1 MLILCIIF
9 YVALFRNINFTNNNQ
24 FIICV
29 FTTPLFIIYL
39 ILNNKILNFLKSY
52 IKFLW
57 ILIFFIT
64 IHFISKII
72 NLDKK
77 IFSGVYLNIPIK
89 LAIDLI
95 SASVIVDLLIK
106 KRKKIT
112 SLFKIYIYCIFI
124 DLTLGLLRVF
134 FPTLN
139 TILLSLNK
147 IDHITQERIEGLSR
161 LIPFGNRYFGTGLN
175 SGIALIL
182 IIYIINK
189 KNKIYYWIVYFY
201 IFILAFLSSRTV
213 LVAGVISIVYYIYI
227 NRFRIYKI
235 YKGIIV
241 ALLSFIILLKSIN
254 KKIYNWAF
262 ELFIKRGETD
272 STNVLKNMWNIIPE
286 DIKTWIIGDGKWMEG
301 KKYYMNTDVGYLR
314 LVWYVGIIGLFIY
327 FYYLFF
333 IYKNLVKDSSKEIKT
348 LIGFIFIFLLVVN
361 IKGYAEPFY
370 LLFCLYILK
379 MRLKLNES
387 KLKNMQK

>member
-1 MLILCIIF
+1 M
-9 YVALFRNINFTNNNQ
+9 
-24 FIICV
+24 
-29 FTTPLFIIYL
+29 
-39 ILNNKILNFLKSY
+39 
-52 IKFLW
+52 
-57 ILIFFIT
+57 
-64 IHFISKII
+64 
-72 NLDKK
+72 
-77 IFSGVYLNIPIK
+77 
-89 LAIDLI
+89 
-95 SASVIVDLLIK
+95 
-106 KRKKIT
+106 
-112 SLFKIYIYCIFI
+112 
-124 DLTLGLLRVF
+124 
-134 FPTLN
+134 
-139 TILLSLNK
+139 
-147 IDHITQERIEGLSR
+147 
-161 LIPFGNRYFGTGLN
+161 
-175 SGIALIL
+175 
-182 IIYIINK
+182 
-189 KNKIYYWIVYFY
+189 
-201 IFILAFLSSRTV
+201 
-213 LVAGVISIVYYIYI
+213 VAGVISIVYYIYI